1 MRVIAGIAKG
11 KKLGMPKGSSV
22 RPTLDKVKGA
32 IFNILGSR
40 IVDAVVL
47 DLFSGS
53 GALGIEALSRGACS
67 CVFVDTQ
74 IKCIKDN
81 LISVG
86 LTQSLRA
93 GAGLSTRVIKGNVER
108 VIKQLAKENLRFDI
122 VLADPPYGK
131 KIARNILSWLEISG
145 IVANS
150 GLIVIEH
157 SKRELI
163 EREKVQ
169 EKRYGDTVVSVFKL
183 KQDKRRF

>member
-11 KKLGMPKGSSV
+11 KRLKAPKGSSV

-32 IFNILGSR
+32 IFNILGNR
-40 IVDAVVL
+40 IIEAMVL

-53 GALGIEALSRGACS
+53 GALGIEALSRGASS

-81 LISVG
+81 LISTG
-86 LTQSLRA
+86 LN
-93 GAGLSTRVIKGNVER
+93 GRVIRGNVER

-131 KIARNILSWLEISG
+131 ELARNILSWLQISG
-145 IVANS
+145 ILTNS
-150 GLIVIEH
+150 GLIVVEH

-163 EREKVQ
+163 EKEKVR
-169 EKRYGDTVVSVFKL
+169 EKRYGDTVVSVFTC
-183 KQDKRRF
+183 